1 MQLILEVN
9 YIYLSIA
16 QLSELNRSKK
26 KLIYYAK
33 SMETGEESKG

>member
-16 QLSELNRSKK
+16 QFSELNRSRKK
-26 KLIYYAK
+26 VIYAK
-33 SMETGEESKG
+33 SMETREESKG